1 MTCFVNN
8 LSIPIIYLTQ
18 IKIILHSVLVC
29 LVKKV
34 RARAVMSEAR
44 SQQEKAEAETE
55 VRG

>member
-1 MTCFVNN
+1 MLCKHN